1 MRPPMRYGF
10 LVSGLFVLV
19 PAFLTPTQAAEG
31 PVLAVVESS
40 LKSDPRA
47 IRQYAFDGD
56 NATYF
61 ASAGNATKADHFTLT
76 FDEPVVVK
84 SIDVLTGTPRGA
96 GRLERG
102 VLQVSGDGLTFED
115 AARFTSGRANV
126 KFDGKKIQ
134 AVRVKPTED
143 MKQPL
148 AIREFVVDSEPKVV
162 KFKYPVEI
170 IVDVRDDPT
179 MKEWAEKAARI
190 CEKNYAM
197 ICEELR
203 SPGFRPPTVV
213 SMSLTNSYNGVAMAG
228 NGQITGSVKFFKE
241 HPDDFGA
248 MVHETVHIVQSY
260 GRFGGNN
267 PPGWLV
273 EGIADYVRFYKYEP
287 GKLAR
292 IPPDLARY
300 DASYQITARFLAYV
314 TEKYDKELVRKLNAA
329 SRDGKY
335 RDAIWKELTGKTVEE
350 LGLEWKR
357 SLAE

>member
-1 MRPPMRYGF
+1 MQLPMRYGL
-10 LVSGLFVLV
+10 LVSCLFVHV
-19 PAFLTPTQAAEG
+19 TAFVTPTQAADG

-56 NATYF
+56 NSTYF
-61 ASAGNATKADHFTLT
+61 ASVDNPTKADHFTLT

-84 SIDVLTGTPRGA
+84 SIDVLTGTPRGV

-102 VLQVSGDGLTFED
+102 VLQVSADGTTFED
-115 AARFTSGRANV
+115 AARFASGRAIV
-126 KFDGKKIQ
+126 KFDGRKIQ
-134 AVRVKPTED
+134 AVRVKPTDD

-148 AIREFVVDSEPKVV
+148 AIREFVVDSEPKVTR
-162 KFKYPVEI
+162 FKYPVEI

-179 MKEWAEKAARI
+179 MKDWADKAARI

-213 SMSLTNSYNGVAMAG
+213 SMTLTNSYDGVAMAG
-228 NGQITGSVKFFKE
+228 NGKITGSVKFFKE

-260 GRFGGNN
+260 GRG
-267 PPGWLV
+267 PAITPGWV
-273 EGIADYVRFYKYEP
+273 SEGVADYVRFYKYEP
-287 GKLAR
+287 GKLQK
-292 IPPDLARY
+292 IPPELARY
-300 DASYQITARFLAYV
+300 DGSYQITARFLAYV
-314 TEKYDKELVRKLNAA
+314 SEKYDKDFVRKLNAA
-329 SRDGKY
+329 AREGKY

-350 LGLEWKR
+350 LGMEWKR